1 MVLHS
6 VAMMEHGSR
15 QTKSRIQTSI
25 KDQRWLQKL
34 TSLSS
39 PDDSVGRC
47 TETMGAKVLPR
58 ILHGC
63 CLDSSK
69 GKMGSEVYM
78 LFLEAEMPRD
88 SVQE

>member
-6 VAMMEHGSR
+6 VAMVGHGSR
-15 QTKSRIQTSI
+15 QTKSRIHTSI
-25 KDQRWLQKL
+25 KDWWSQKL

-39 PDDSVGRC
+39 PDDSVGHC
-47 TETMGAKVLPR
+47 TETRHTEVLPR
-58 ILHGC
+58 IFHGC
-63 CLDSSK
+63 CLDSNK

-88 SVQE
+88 SVQV